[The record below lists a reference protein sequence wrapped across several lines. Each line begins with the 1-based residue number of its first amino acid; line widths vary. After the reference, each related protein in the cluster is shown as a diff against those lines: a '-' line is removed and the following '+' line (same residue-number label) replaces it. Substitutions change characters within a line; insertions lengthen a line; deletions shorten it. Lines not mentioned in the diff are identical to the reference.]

1 MTRCPS
7 GCTAGCDCSHDMFE
21 EDVCSQNLASLG
33 PLALTTKGPLDKW
46 LWILETSI
54 LSTAMAAG
62 VDIPN

>member
-1 MTRCPS
+1 
-7 GCTAGCDCSHDMFE
+7 MFE